1 MQAFIQPA
9 PKSDQ
14 IQEKYQGLAFSG
26 LWGEVTPT
34 HVVRLTQACEFPATC
49 PWLVDCLGPL

>member
-1 MQAFIQPA
+1 MIAVQAFIQLA

-14 IQEKYQGLAFSG
+14 IQEKYQAWLSLVCGA
-26 LWGEVTPT
+26 
-34 HVVRLTQACEFPATC
+34 HVVRPTQACEFPATC